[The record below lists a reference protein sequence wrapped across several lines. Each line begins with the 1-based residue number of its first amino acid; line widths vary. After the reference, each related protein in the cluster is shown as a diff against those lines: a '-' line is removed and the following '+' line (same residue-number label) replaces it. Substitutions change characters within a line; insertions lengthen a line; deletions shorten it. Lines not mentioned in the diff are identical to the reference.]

1 MTKQIDG
8 IAGAVGANQAN
19 GTEAAA
25 PAVEWDTTPRIPLSE
40 AARDLGV
47 AHATLTKQAHSGR
60 LWAVKVGPIYLTSRA
75 EIERYRIWSKG
86 RPGRK
91 SEGEQ

>member
-1 MTKQIDG
+1 METMTNLPDG
-8 IAGAVGANQAN
+8 RYDPTGGQE
-19 GTEAAA
+19 TMKY
-25 PAVEWDTTPRIPLSE
+25 DTTPNIPLAD

-47 AHATLTKQAHSGR
+47 AHATLTKQARNGR
-60 LWAVKVGPIYLTSRA
+60 FWAVKVGPIYLTSKA
-75 EIERYRIWSKG
+75 EIERYRLWSKG